1 MDGFIPKPI
10 AIEEL
15 ETAVE
20 CWVQPDARAVAPAR
34 AAHAEPARAPQTD
47 PSLVAAL
54 AAQFQPDVP
63 ETEGGIDHGVLD
75 ALATMT
81 DEGPAFVA
89 RLVATFIEDTDARLG
104 TLRTAVR
111 AGAGTGATIERAA
124 HAIKG
129 SSGNMG
135 ATRMAS
141 LAAQLQGAGQ
151 QDDLDS
157 ATELVER
164 LESEFHSVRAALV
177 RAYPP
182 RAAAAA

>member
-1 MDGFIPKPI
+1 
-10 AIEEL
+10 
-15 ETAVE
+15 
-20 CWVQPDARAVAPAR
+20 
-34 AAHAEPARAPQTD
+34 
-47 PSLVAAL
+47 VAAL